1 MTMQHESRQPT
12 KEPSPDAA
20 ASKNRRAPLD
30 WLARHKKLCLSIGA
44 GLIALAV
51 GAAVCIPLWEGRTVP
66 IAAEDSSA
74 AEPADSTV
82 SPEASRIESIPAE
95 SLSASLPQETST
107 APANSFVLSSAA
119 KAPGASP
126 PVSSQGPVRPTLPL
140 PDAEPLFAAPEERLT
155 DLTMMED
162 NTIDSIICYLDG
174 WIYFW
179 ESGKGGLVA
188 RMRPDGS
195 ERETLCGNVGYV
207 CPVEDQGI
215 IYYTPKKYVDE
226 EWTQG
231 DIRTLN
237 LTDRSQTTLPTPTGV
252 NRIWVHDG
260 WILYRCDSTRT
271 NTDGPLYAMRTD
283 GSDLVRLADRCS
295 RVVFN
300 DSWAVIGEPEESGM
314 LFCHTMT
321 CFCFQNKTK
330 QVFQLDGTQPTP
342 CLIQGEELYFTMMY
356 QTDIEFRNHPC
367 YNASLYRL
375 HLGDFTMEKLAE
387 YEGVNSIYG
396 LTPSTGCGRTAPKTP
411 TSASTACRSGGA
423 FKGICCISP
432 PLMKTITWFCA
443 ACRWTGNTT
452 KPCIAAVRTA
462 KSSTFFSSTENR
474 TCFFIPGRDR
484 MESWRLMLFDSGTLQ
499 LQRTFCRSC
508 GVRWILETCGGGGRH
523 IASHDKGR
531 KSQ

>member
-1 MTMQHESRQPT
+1 
-12 KEPSPDAA
+12 
-20 ASKNRRAPLD
+20 
-30 WLARHKKLCLSIGA
+30 
-44 GLIALAV
+44 
-51 GAAVCIPLWEGRTVP
+51 
-66 IAAEDSSA
+66 
-74 AEPADSTV
+74 
-82 SPEASRIESIPAE
+82 
-95 SLSASLPQETST
+95 
-107 APANSFVLSSAA
+107 
-119 KAPGASP
+119 
-126 PVSSQGPVRPTLPL
+126 
-140 PDAEPLFAAPEERLT
+140 
-155 DLTMMED
+155 MED

-321 CFCFQNKTK
+321 CFCFQDKTK

-396 LTPSTGCGRTAPKTP
+396 LTAQDGWIYFTREIGPNADFPGYALYRMRPDGAENTYLCQHGLPQRRRIQGDMLYFTTFDENNNMVLRSMSLDGEHYQTLYRCGENSKILDFLLINGKPNV
-411 TSASTACRSGGA
+411 
-423 FKGICCISP
+423 F
-432 PLMKTITWFCA
+432 LYTW
-443 ACRWTGNTT
+443 
-452 KPCIAAVRTA
+452 P
-462 KSSTFFSSTENR
+462 
-474 TCFFIPGRDR
+474 
-484 MESWRLMLFDSGTLQ
+484 
-499 LQRTFCRSC
+499 
-508 GVRWILETCGGGGRH
+508 
-523 IASHDKGR
+523 
-531 KSQ
+531 

>member
-1 MTMQHESRQPT
+1 MQHESRQPT

-20 ASKNRRAPLD
+20 ASKDRRAPLD

-66 IAAEDSSA
+66 IAAEASSA

-95 SLSASLPQETST
+95 SLSASLPQETSA

-126 PVSSQGPVRPTLPL
+126 PVSSQGPVCPTLPL

-321 CFCFQNKTK
+321 CFRFQDKTK

-396 LTPSTGCGRTAPKTP
+396 LTAQDGWIYFTREIGPNDDFPGYALYRMRPDGAENTYLCQHGLPQRRRIQGDMLYFTTFDENNNMVLRSMSLDGEHYQTLYRCGENSKILDFLLINGKPNV
-411 TSASTACRSGGA
+411 
-423 FKGICCISP
+423 F
-432 PLMKTITWFCA
+432 LYTW
-443 ACRWTGNTT
+443 
-452 KPCIAAVRTA
+452 P
-462 KSSTFFSSTENR
+462 
-474 TCFFIPGRDR
+474 
-484 MESWRLMLFDSGTLQ
+484 
-499 LQRTFCRSC
+499 
-508 GVRWILETCGGGGRH
+508 
-523 IASHDKGR
+523 
-531 KSQ
+531 